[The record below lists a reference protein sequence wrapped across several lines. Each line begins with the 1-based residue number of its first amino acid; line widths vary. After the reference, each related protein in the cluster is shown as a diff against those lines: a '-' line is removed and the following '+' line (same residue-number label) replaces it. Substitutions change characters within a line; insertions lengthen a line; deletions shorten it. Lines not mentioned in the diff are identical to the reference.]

1 LATTALNI
9 GAVFS
14 ALNTH
19 YPERNNF
26 EATPFAKTSL
36 LLDQWIDGKK
46 YRLRSEKFLA
56 LYQKALATLLISKI
70 TVESLAFKTLVSN
83 VKRRLR
89 NKNSQYFHDAAL
101 SQAFALVTITLKTYA
116 GIVPRNS
123 QVLGAR
129 AMLRGKLIEMAT
141 GEGKTY
147 AATIAAATAALAGIP
162 VHVLTANEY
171 LALRDA
177 QNLAPIYAALGL
189 QCTAI
194 AAEMEREAR
203 RFAYQHDIV
212 YCTATEVIFD
222 YLRDRTESVEISPRK
237 NKLQQLLSHVG
248 NTAQENAPVLRG
260 LCFAL
265 IDEADS
271 ILIDEASTPF
281 ILAAANKKAEE
292 SSEFGVALKTAQT
305 LTKVQDFSIDHKK
318 NVQLSDHGKARIQT
332 ASLTLGGLW
341 ARNTR
346 YREELIHLA
355 LTALH
360 CFKKDIDYVVK
371 DDEVHIVD
379 SNTGRIAEGRQ
390 WSRGLHQLIQA
401 KEGVSQSDGQR
412 TLIQLTYQRFF
423 PRYLM
428 LAGMSGTL
436 QESAHEL
443 RRVYGLTIERIEP
456 FKKSQRKDLP
466 ASLFFEQSTLE
477 IALIDEVL
485 QRQCTGQPILI
496 GTDSVHASNRI
507 SHLLTEKNIKH
518 NLLNASEHTKEAL
531 IIAKAG
537 EMHAITVATNMA
549 GRGTDIEL
557 SPEAASKGG
566 LLVISCQANGSK
578 RIDRQLSGRSG
589 RRGDPGCVKTLLNVK
604 HGVLA
609 KEVPSFIWVIAENFR
624 TSNGTLPAWLGEF
637 ILRKS
642 QWLHELKASRTRAS
656 MMRSDE
662 AIEKRLSFS
671 GRKD

>member
-1 LATTALNI
+1 LVTTALNI

-19 YPERNNF
+19 YPERENF
-26 EATPFAKTSL
+26 VLSPFAKTSL
-36 LLDQWIDGKK
+36 LLDQWIDSKK
-46 YRLRSEKFLA
+46 HQFRSKKFLNQYKKT
-56 LYQKALATLLISKI
+56 LGDLQKNKI
-70 TVESLAFKTLVSN
+70 TIASPEFKTIVSK
-83 VKRRLR
+83 VRILLR
-89 NKNSQYFHDAAL
+89 NKKSQYFDDAVL
-101 SQAFALVTITLKTYA
+101 SKAFALMALSLKSNA
-116 GIVPRNS
+116 GIEPRDS

-147 AATIAAATAALAGIP
+147 AAAIAAATAALASIP

-171 LALRDA
+171 LAVRDA
-177 QNLAPIYAALGL
+177 RNLAPIYESLGIR
-189 QCTAI
+189 CTSI
-194 AAEMEREAR
+194 AAEMERDAR
-203 RFAYQHDIV
+203 RVAYRNDIV

-222 YLRDRTESVEISPRK
+222 YLRDRTESVEISPNK
-237 NKLQQLLSHVG
+237 NKLQQVLSRIG
-248 NTAQENAPVLRG
+248 NSVEAHAPVLRG

-265 IDEADS
+265 VDEADS

-281 ILAAANKKAEE
+281 ILAAANKKSEE
-292 SSEFGVALKTAQT
+292 NTEFSVALKTAQT
-305 LTKVQDFSIDHKK
+305 LVIEEDFSINNNKQVH
-318 NVQLSDHGKARIQT
+318 LSDQGKARIQI
-332 ASLTLGGLW
+332 ASVCLGGLW

-355 LTALH
+355 LTAVH
-360 CFKKDIDYVVK
+360 CFKKDVDYVVT
-371 DDEVHIVD
+371 DDEVQIVD
-379 SNTGRIAEGRQ
+379 SNSGRIAEGRQ
-390 WSRGLHQLIQA
+390 WSRGLHQLIQV

-436 QESAHEL
+436 QESAREL
-443 RRVYGLTIERIEP
+443 RNIYSLPIERIEP
-456 FKKSQRKDLP
+456 FKKSQRNDLP
-466 ASLFFEQSTLE
+466 ASLYFDQSTLD
-477 IALIDEVL
+477 ADLIKEVL
-485 QRQCTGQPILI
+485 QAHAAGQPILI
-496 GTDSVHASNRI
+496 GSDSVQASNRI
-507 SHLLTEKNIKH
+507 SHLLTKKNVTH
-518 NLLNASEHTKEAL
+518 TLLNAAEHAKEAL

-537 EMHAITVATNMA
+537 ELNAITVATNMA

-557 SPEAASKGG
+557 STESATKGG
-566 LLVISCQANGSK
+566 LLVISCQANGSR

-589 RRGDPGCVKTLLNVK
+589 RRGDPGCVKTLLNVQ

-609 KEVPSFIWVIAENFR
+609 KEVPSFIWVIAKNCR
-624 TSNGTLPAWLGEF
+624 TSNGTLPLWLGEF

-642 QWLHELKASRTRAS
+642 QWLHELRASQTRAS

>member
-19 YPERNNF
+19 YPERENF
-26 EATPFAKTSL
+26 VTSPLAKTSL
-36 LLDQWIDGKK
+36 LLDQWIDSKK
-46 YRLRSEKFLA
+46 HQFRSKKFLVH
-56 LYQKALATLLISKI
+56 YKQTLVDLHKNKI
-70 TVESLAFKTLVSN
+70 TIASPEFKTIVSK
-83 VKRRLR
+83 VRILLR
-89 NKNSQYFHDAAL
+89 NKNSQYFDDAVL
-101 SQAFALVTITLKTYA
+101 SEAFALVAISLKSNT
-116 GIVPRNS
+116 GIEPRDS

-147 AATIAAATAALAGIP
+147 AAAIAAATAALAGIP

-171 LALRDA
+171 LAVRDA
-177 QNLAPIYAALGL
+177 QNLAPIYEALGIR
-189 QCTAI
+189 CTSV
-194 AAEMEREAR
+194 AAKMERDAR
-203 RFAYQHDIV
+203 RVAYRNDIV

-222 YLRDRTESVEISPRK
+222 YLRDRTESVEISPNK
-237 NKLQQLLSHVG
+237 NKLQQVLSRVG
-248 NTAQENAPVLRG
+248 NSVEAHGPVLRG

-265 IDEADS
+265 VDEADS

-281 ILAAANKKAEE
+281 ILAAAYKKSEGN
-292 SSEFGVALKTAQT
+292 SEFSVALKTAQA
-305 LTKVQDFSIDHKK
+305 LVIEEDFSINNQKH
-318 NVQLSDHGKARIQT
+318 VHLSDHGKARIQI
-332 ASLTLGGLW
+332 ASVCLGGLW

-360 CFKKDIDYVVK
+360 CFKKDVDYVVTN
-371 DDEVHIVD
+371 DEVQIVD
-379 SNTGRIAEGRQ
+379 SNSGRIAEGRQ
-390 WSRGLHQLIQA
+390 WSRGLHQLIQV

-436 QESAHEL
+436 QESAREL
-443 RRVYGLTIERIEP
+443 RNIYSLPIERVEP
-456 FKKSQRKDLP
+456 FKKSQRNDLP
-466 ASLFFEQSTLE
+466 ASLYFDQSTLD
-477 IALIDEVL
+477 ADLIKEVL
-485 QRQCTGQPILI
+485 QAHAAGQPILI
-496 GTDSVHASNRI
+496 GTDSVQASNRI
-507 SHLLTEKNIKH
+507 SHLLTRKNLTH
-518 NLLNASEHTKEAL
+518 NLLNAAEHAKEAL
-531 IIAKAG
+531 IVAKAG
-537 EMHAITVATNMA
+537 ELNAITVATNMA

-557 SPEAASKGG
+557 STESATKGG
-566 LLVISCQANGSK
+566 LLVISCQANGSR

-589 RRGDPGCVKTLLNVK
+589 RRGDPGCVKTLLNVQ

-609 KEVPSFIWVIAENFR
+609 KEVPSFIWAIAKNCR
-624 TSNGTLPAWLGEF
+624 TSNGTLPLWLGEF

-642 QWLHELKASRTRAS
+642 QWLHELKASQTRVS

>member
-1 LATTALNI
+1 LATIALNI

-19 YPERNNF
+19 YPERKNF
-26 EATPFAKTSL
+26 SASFFQKTGL
-36 LLDQWIDGKK
+36 QLDQWIDGKRHQ
-46 YRLRSEKFLA
+46 RLRENFLTH
-56 LYQKALATLLISKI
+56 YQTRRASFIKARI
-70 TVESLAFKTLVSN
+70 TVDSEEFKTLIAQA
-83 VKRRLR
+83 KRLLR
-89 NKNSQYFHDAAL
+89 NKNTRYFDDIALTEAFNLVAAAI
-101 SQAFALVTITLKTYA
+101 QANT
-116 GIVPRNS
+116 GIELRTT
-123 QVLGAR
+123 QILAAR
-129 AMLRGKLIEMAT
+129 AMLRCQLVEMAT

-147 AATIAAATAALAGIP
+147 AAAIAAATAALAGIP

-177 QNLAPIYAALGL
+177 QNLAPIFATLGI
-189 QCTAI
+189 QCTSI
-194 AAEMEREAR
+194 SNDMERDAR
-203 RFAYQHDIV
+203 RVAYRKDIV

-222 YLRDRTESVEISPRK
+222 YLRDRTESAEISPNK
-237 NKLQQLLSHVG
+237 NQLQQRISHVG
-248 NTAQENAPVLRG
+248 NNIEDQAPVLRG

-281 ILAAANKKAEE
+281 ILASANKKAEGN
-292 SSEFGVALKTAQT
+292 SEFSVALQTAKT
-305 LTKVQDFSIDHKK
+305 LVQEKDFSINNKK
-318 NVQLSDHGKARIQT
+318 VIHLTAVGKQTVQT
-332 ASLTLGGLW
+332 ASESLGGLW
-341 ARNTR
+341 AKNTR

-360 CFKKDIDYVVK
+360 CFKKDVDYVVK
-371 DDEVHIVD
+371 DDDVHIVD

-436 QESAHEL
+436 QESASEL
-443 RRVYGLTIERIEP
+443 RNVYSLPIERIEP
-456 FKKSQRKDLP
+456 FKKSQRIDRP
-466 ASLFFEQSTLE
+466 AKLFFEQSTLDE
-477 IALIDEVL
+477 ALIAQTSQAHVK
-485 QRQCTGQPILI
+485 GQPILI
-496 GTDSVHASNRI
+496 GTDSVQASNRI
-507 SHLLTEKNIKH
+507 SRLLQAQGFKH
-518 NLLNASEHTKEAL
+518 CLLNATEHEKEAQ
-531 IIAKAG
+531 IIEKAG
-537 EMHAITVATNMA
+537 ELGAITVATNMA
-549 GRGTDIEL
+549 GRGTDIAL
-557 SPEAASKGG
+557 SNEATRLGG
-566 LLVISCQANGSK
+566 LLVISNQANESK

-589 RRGDPGCVKTLLNVK
+589 RRGDPGCVVTLLNVK
-604 HGVLA
+604 HGMLA
-609 KEVPSFIWVIAENFR
+609 KEVPMVVWKIAKLLR
-624 TSNGTLPAWLGEF
+624 TSEQAVPNWLGEF

-642 QWLHELKASRTRAS
+642 QWLHELKASRKRAA

-662 AIEKRLSFS
+662 AIEKRLSFG